1 MTVNVGR
8 QSQAMRVY
16 VEQLVTMK
24 ERELATIYVDFQHL
38 VDWDASL
45 AAAIADATYR
55 LEPFLRI
62 SVRDFVRDHLDV
74 YAEREDGSDKEF
86 WVSFYNLE
94 DNQPLRNLKSSRVGR
109 LSQFVGTVTRTTEVR
124 PELFLGSFRCKHCA
138 QMVRGIE
145 QQFKFTQ
152 PTVCPNS
159 TCQNSKDWLL
169 LMEES
174 IFVDWQK
181 ARVQE
186 NPAEVPAG
194 CLPRTM
200 DVILRNDQVESI
212 RPGDKAV
219 FTGMLVVVPD
229 VAALTAPGER
239 LQAKQS
245 SDRVGQGEGVTG
257 LVAGPH
263 KTGVRELTYRLCFI
277 ACGTQSVDTKGGM
290 VNIRADD
297 DQSPDQVWAS
307 FTEEQ
312 QVALEEMRRDPSLYD
327 SMANSI
333 APNVFGHTDV
343 KRAVLLMLLGGVQ
356 KQTAEGIKL
365 RGDINVAIVGDPACA
380 KSQLLKY
387 VSAFLP
393 RAVYTSGKSSSAA
406 GLTATVV
413 KDSESGEFCIE
424 AGALMLADN
433 GICCIDE
440 FDKMDVKD
448 QVAIHEAM
456 EQQTISIA
464 KAGIQATLNARASIL
479 AAANPVAG
487 RYDRS
492 KPLKY
497 NVALPPAILSRF
509 DLLHVM
515 IDEPDPQLDS
525 QIAAHILSVHQGFGA
540 AFSPPYEREKMQC
553 FIKWARA
560 VRPVLT
566 PTARSALV
574 SCYKRLRC
582 DDAAPGSSTAYRIT
596 VRQLEALVRLSEA
609 LTRLHLREEVT
620 RGDVREAYRLLK
632 NSIIAV
638 EQPDAE
644 LDDDDMLDDVYAAED
659 IAAEHI
665 DQAPVCGG
673 HENADL
679 NAQAQE
685 EEEEKEEDKQASKA
699 DEVLGRKER
708 TKVPQAKFNNVR
720 DLLVMRLRQLEDEG
734 NGDRQEADGSADE
747 ATVAVR
753 QKELLKWYFD
763 HMVSKGAV
771 PDRAA
776 GVEEIVLAEKI
787 IGHLVKK
794 EQVLLIVEQP
804 VRREDESAADFA
816 RRSIGERLLAL
827 NPNYYQE

>member
-1 MTVNVGR
+1 
-8 QSQAMRVY
+8 MR
-16 VEQLVTMK
+16 
-24 ERELATIYVDFQHL
+24 ERELVTLYVDFQH
-38 VDWDASL
+38 VVEWDASL

-55 LEPFLRI
+55 LEPFLR
-62 SVRDFVRDHLDV
+62 SAVRDFVRDHLDIYV
-74 YAEREDGSDKEF
+74 ERDDGSEKEF

-94 DNQPLRNLKSSRVGR
+94 ENQPLRHLKSARVGM
-109 LSQFVGTVTRTTEVR
+109 LSQFIGTVTRTTDVR
-124 PELFLGSFRCKHCA
+124 PELFLGTFRCKHCNT
-138 QMVRGIE
+138 VVSGVE

-152 PTVCPNS
+152 PSICPNM
-159 TCQNSKDWLL
+159 TCLNTKEWTL
-169 LMEES
+169 LMDES

-181 ARVQE
+181 VKVQE

-194 CLPRTM
+194 CLPRSM
-200 DVILRNDQVESI
+200 DVILRNDQVETI

-219 FTGMLVVVPD
+219 FTGTLVVVPD

-239 LQAKQS
+239 VQAKQS
-245 SDRVGQGEGVTG
+245 SDRAAQGEGVTG
-257 LVAGPH
+257 LVTGPAR
-263 KTGVRELTYRLCFI
+263 TGVRELTYRLCFI
-277 ACGTQSVDTKGGM
+277 ASSTQTVDYKGGM
-290 VNIRADD
+290 INIRADD
-297 DQSPDQVWAS
+297 DQTPDQVWAD

-312 QVALEEMRRDPSLYD
+312 QVALEEMKADPALYD
-327 SMANSI
+327 RMANSI

-356 KQTAEGIKL
+356 KKTQEGIKL

-413 KDSESGEFCIE
+413 RDSESGEFCIE

-515 IDEPDPQLDS
+515 IDEPDPHLDA
-525 QIAAHILSVHQGFGA
+525 QIASHILSVHMGVGVA
-540 AFSPPYEREKMQC
+540 LSPPYSREKMQC
-553 FIKWARA
+553 YIKMARA
-560 VRPVLT
+560 IRPSIPVDAQKT
-566 PTARSALV
+566 LV
-574 SCYKRLRC
+574 ICYKRLRVG
-582 DDAAPGSSTAYRIT
+582 DATSEGASAYRIT

-609 LTRLHLREEVT
+609 LARLHLCDEVRREHVK
-620 RGDVREAYRLLK
+620 EAYRLLK

-638 EQPDAE
+638 ERPDEE
-644 LDDDDMLDDVYAAED
+644 LEDEMWEEEVAED
-659 IAAEHI
+659 LAA
-665 DQAPVCGG
+665 
-673 HENADL
+673 ADCSG
-679 NAQAQE
+679 QE
-685 EEEEKEEDKQASKA
+685 EGQQQKEGVGAGTTGVEPPQQLEHGDGQDNQENQGTNAEGAAAGRPAA
-699 DEVLGRKER
+699 DRQP
-708 TKVPQAKFNNVR
+708 TKLPRAKYENVR
-720 DLLVMRLRQLEDEG
+720 NLLVMRLKQMADDGTAQLLDYG
-734 NGDRQEADGSADE
+734 AAGDHIPV
-747 ATVAVR
+747 VAQRDLV
-753 QKELLKWYFD
+753 KWYFD
-763 HMVSKGAV
+763 YLSSRHAIA
-771 PDRAA
+771 DREA
-776 GVEEIVLAEKI
+776 GIEEICLAEKVI
-787 IGHLVKK
+787 THMIKK
-794 EQVLLIVEQP
+794 DRVLEVMEQP
-804 VRREDESAADFA
+804 EQREGEGGSEYAK
-816 RRSIGERLLAL
+816 RVLQERLLAI
-827 NPNYYQE
+827 NPNYDEV